1 LEKELLRAA
10 ILDVVVELLTLL
22 LHVREIPG
30 SNLGPEIVN
39 PEGFRGFPQS
49 LQAYAMIVPYN

>member
-1 LEKELLRAA
+1 LQCTKRIAGFGEGALRAA

-39 PEGFRGFPQS
+39 P
-49 LQAYAMIVPYN
+49 N